1 MNASASRIARTL
13 LLAALASAIAV
24 GCSKK
29 VKETPPTDTGPSTG
43 TTTTTPVDD
52 GGATRPGAY
61 GPNDLDTDACLRNR
75 VVYFDLDQ
83 DALKPEF
90 QAAMACHAKYLRD
103 RPTARLR
110 LEGNAD
116 ERGSREYNLGLGERR
131 GNAVS
136 SALQAN
142 GGAASQQTVVS
153 YGEERPVCNEGGEGC
168 WSQNRRVELVYSA
181 K

>member
-1 MNASASRIARTL
+1 MNMSMSQAAK
-13 LLAALASAIAV
+13 LLAIASLSAAVAV

-29 VKETPPTDTGPSTG
+29 VKETPPAATTTES
-43 TTTTTPVDD
+43 TTTTPIAD
-52 GGATRPGAY
+52 TTPGAY
-61 GPNDLDTDACLRNR
+61 TPADLDSDACLRTR

-103 RPTARLR
+103 RPMARLR

-116 ERGSREYNLGLGERR
+116 ERGSREYNLALGERR

-142 GGAASQQTVVS
+142 GGGSDQLSVIS
-153 YGEERPVCNEGGEGC
+153 YGEERPVCNESGEGC
-168 WSQNRRVELVYSA
+168 WSQNRRVELVYSV

>member
-1 MNASASRIARTL
+1 MNTTTRVLI
-13 LLAALASAIAV
+13 AALMCTAAV
-24 GCSKK
+24 ACSKK
-29 VKETPPTDTGPSTG
+29 VKEVPPAGDTGTGTGPVTDTGPST
-43 TTTTTPVDD
+43 
-52 GGATRPGAY
+52 PGAY
-61 GPNDLDTDACLRNR
+61 GPEDLDTDACLRQR

-83 DALKPEF
+83 DALRPEF

-103 RPTARLR
+103 RPSARIT

-136 SALQAN
+136 SALQAS
-142 GGAASQQTVVS
+142 GGPASSLTVVS
-153 YGEERPVCNEGGEGC
+153 YGEERPTCTESSEDC
-168 WSQNRRVELVYSA
+168 WAKNRRVEIVYTA

>member
-1 MNASASRIARTL
+1 MTVPLPHIARILTV
-13 LLAALASAIAV
+13 AALASVVAV

-29 VKETPPTDTGPSTG
+29 VKETPPVE
-43 TTTTTPVDD
+43 TPVETVP
-52 GGATRPGAY
+52 ATTAPINTAPGAY
-61 GPNDLDTDACLRNR
+61 TPADLDSDACLRQR

-90 QAAMACHAKYLRD
+90 QAAMSCHAKYLRD
-103 RPTARLR
+103 RPGARLR

-116 ERGSREYNLGLGERR
+116 ERGSREYNMGLGERR

-136 SALQAN
+136 AALQAN
-142 GGAASQQTVVS
+142 GGSATQLTVVS
-153 YGEERPVCNEGGEGC
+153 YGEERPVCNESNEDC
-168 WSQNRRVELVYSA
+168 WAKNRRVELIYTE

>member
-13 LLAALASAIAV
+13 LLAALASVIAV

-29 VKETPPTDTGPSTG
+29 VKETPPTDTGASTG
-43 TTTTTPVDD
+43 TTTTPVDD

-142 GGAASQQTVVS
+142 GGSAGQITVVS
-153 YGEERPVCNEGGEGC
+153 YGEERPVCTDSNESC
-168 WSQNRRVELVYSA
+168 WSQNRRVEIVYTA